1 MHLQQTAGQLDV
13 DMMAN
18 IGAVA
23 ILELQ
28 QEGYGFAEYVD
39 LLCAY
44 RFAKNS
50 CDIGGEL
57 DVPSVCT
64 IGMRVRGLP
73 ADCPVPVLVKTT
85 PVGGVSYLLRR
96 LSSVF
101 KPGARTDAVVSEFMG
116 ISPFASGNG
125 RTAWIM
131 QNWLDETLDDP
142 SPRRGR

>member
-44 RFAKNS
+44 RFAKES
-50 CDIGGEL
+50 CDLGCEL
-57 DVPSVCT
+57 DVMSVCT
-64 IGMRVRGLP
+64 IGMRVSGLP
-73 ADCPVPVLVKTT
+73 AGCPVPTLIKTT
-85 PVGGVSYLLRR
+85 PVGGVSHLLRR

-101 KPGARTDAVVSEFMG
+101 RTTASTDTVVSDFLG
-116 ISPFASGNG
+116 VSPFACGNG